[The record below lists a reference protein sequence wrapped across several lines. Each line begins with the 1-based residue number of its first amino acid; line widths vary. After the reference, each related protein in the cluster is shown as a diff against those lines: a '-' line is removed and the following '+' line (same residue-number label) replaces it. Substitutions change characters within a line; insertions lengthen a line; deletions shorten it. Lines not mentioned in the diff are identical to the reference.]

1 MTVTVDALTRYPV
14 KGLSGQSLAS
24 VSLEADRGFPG
35 DRRFGFARPASGF
48 DPNNPKPLPKSKF
61 YMLARDEA
69 LALLSTDYDDATGLL
84 TLSAPASTE
93 SQVSGQSNQYDIATT
108 AGRQGA
114 VTFLHA
120 YLGLSEAEVP
130 QLFEASPHRFTDVS
144 VVSKEMMHAVS
155 FINTD
160 SVKAFS
166 AAIGQNID
174 PNRFRGNIHISGL
187 PAFTELD
194 KVGHQIAIGT
204 ARFYIVQR
212 TERCPATE
220 VDLSTGTRDLKIPSL
235 LYQQYGHRDMG
246 IYAEVVRGGV
256 INAGDTVE
264 FL

>member
-1 MTVTVDALTRYPV
+1 MRDMTIKIEALCRYPV
-14 KGLSGQSLAS
+14 KGLSAEQLSD
-24 VSLEADRGFPG
+24 VTLEAERGFPG
-35 DRRFGFARPASGF
+35 DRRFGFARPNSGF
-48 DPNNPKPLPKSKF
+48 EPNNPKPLPKSRF
-61 YMLARDEA
+61 YMLARDGA
-69 LALLSTDYDDATGLL
+69 LSRLSTSYSEDTGLL
-84 TLSAPASTE
+84 SMSTVEGVTENFDISQEKGQQAAS
-93 SQVSGQSNQYDIATT
+93 QFLQS
-108 AGRQGA
+108 
-114 VTFLHA
+114 
-120 YLGLSEAEVP
+120 YLGLGDNEVP

-166 AAIGQNID
+166 AAIGQDID

-194 KVGHQIAIGT
+194 RVGHQIAIGT

-256 INAGDTVE
+256 IKTGDTVE